1 MRLMSK
7 NPTERPE
14 NAGDVLAAL
23 QAIDVSE
30 NRFPDPDA
38 LGEGPETNGVNATS
52 AAGSLESM
60 AYGVFVGRHP
70 EIDQLKARL
79 ESTLSG
85 RGGMVT
91 LVGEPGIGKTR
102 TSLELETYAGL
113 RNAQVLWGKC
123 YEGGGARP
131 YWPWVQAIRSY
142 VDLPPKNRSNSRVRV
157 LETEEGEIWHAGSSH
172 LSRSS
177 ASYAR
182 LKLHLPRGR
191 QYLRQPAVSGS
202 QIRPII
208 AGGEST
214 VVYR

>member
-1 MRLMSK
+1 M
-7 NPTERPE
+7 
-14 NAGDVLAAL
+14 
-23 QAIDVSE
+23 
-30 NRFPDPDA
+30 
-38 LGEGPETNGVNATS
+38 
-52 AAGSLESM
+52 
-60 AYGVFVGRHP
+60 
-70 EIDQLKARL
+70 DQLKARL

-123 YEGGGARP
+123 YEGGGAPP
-131 YWPWVQAIRSY
+131 YWPRVQAIRSY
-142 VDLPPKNRSNSRVRV
+142 VDLPPQNRSNSRVRV
-157 LETEEGEIWHAGSSH
+157 LETEKGEIWHAGSTH

-177 ASYAR
+177 ASCAR

-191 QYLRQPAVSGS
+191 QYLRQPALSGS

-214 VVYR
+214 VVSPLNRLSA